1 MNFAYLKEPC
11 FVYDL
16 IYAICLS
23 INKDSI
29 FSELKRQKLANE
41 EDLSFYDSLISQCG
55 KLPEDIIPFFYIE
68 KNGPCFLTLFYLLNK
83 TDFERYSIQTLLS
96 ELKDLELLKNN
107 LSEFYFGSKNRYND
121 DYMSLIEKAD
131 LSLNLKYRITRVFAN
146 LSNSSRLVISIVEK
160 VIPIINEIYMG
171 FDNIIKDKIMML
183 SENDRIEKL
192 YKFNEINKNYNTNLF
207 ISISIINRFGCL
219 AIFHD
224 NDFFLLGD
232 DFINKIDTLFENN
245 NIEINM
251 PALGKI
257 LSEPIRLKILSL
269 LKEYHEIYTG
279 ELCEILDMSLTAVFY
294 HVNMMLLEKMLKTR
308 NEGRKVFYSINND
321 YFDALSKEFLKFKS

>member
-1 MNFAYLKEPC
+1 
-11 FVYDL
+11 
-16 IYAICLS
+16 
-23 INKDSI
+23 
-29 FSELKRQKLANE
+29 
-41 EDLSFYDSLISQCG
+41 
-55 KLPEDIIPFFYIE
+55 
-68 KNGPCFLTLFYLLNK
+68 
-83 TDFERYSIQTLLS
+83 
-96 ELKDLELLKNN
+96 
-107 LSEFYFGSKNRYND
+107 
-121 DYMSLIEKAD
+121 
-131 LSLNLKYRITRVFAN
+131 
-146 LSNSSRLVISIVEK
+146 

-183 SENDRIEKL
+183 SENERIEKL

-269 LKEYHEIYTG
+269 LKEHHEIYTG

-321 YFDALSKEFLKFKS
+321 YFDAFSKEFLKFKS